1 MRLLE
6 TSSLELEQFLPR
18 QIPPYAI
25 LSHTW
30 STNPDEEVLFSDVG
44 KEEAKQKRAYHQ
56 KVLPACQK
64 ALERGFDYIWI
75 DTCCI
80 DKSSSAELQE
90 AINSMFKWYA
100 DSSICFV
107 YLEDVCATGEK
118 FESAMLKSRWF
129 TRGWTLQEL
138 VAPDNIIFHSQ
149 DWNELGTR
157 ASLASLISTK
167 TNIDWKIL
175 TYPQPS
181 AIILDRSVANR
192 MSWAALRETTRPEDL
207 AYCLLGIFD
216 VNMPLIYGEGEEKAF
231 FRLQQAILESSDD
244 QSLLAWNLNVL
255 SPFKLNLRG
264 PFAKH
269 PIQFQYSSRI
279 VPLPG
284 VPDTYS
290 MNSSGLRIDLKILPS
305 KGLLVSR
312 FGESARHPGVW
323 GILRCH
329 YENDFAG
336 PIAIPLEWQPW
347 KGKLVYA
354 RRGDDITTID
364 RSNLVKRDF
373 FHNVLEEERREGP
386 LPPQEQNIVI
396 QRNPDQSWKPDCEK
410 FHLENWPEDCSL
422 IRAIP
427 EDQWNPTSRIMDT
440 DNYDVSRIFI
450 FEHSPSGARFAVI
463 LGFSYRH
470 PEDTLGIIRV
480 LDLNPEGDSFECPSW
495 LDKWRFCSKLRG
507 VEPETERH
515 AVLSWLRSWLYLD
528 SEELVDVD
536 WSDNDFEGQ
545 SALMSS
551 IYMRGTLRD
560 ISATLRKGHIMG
572 VPFFIVNVQIFRQ
585 RRQILRPPPAAT
597 PSRVGQG
604 GW

>member
-6 TSSLELEQFLPR
+6 TRSLELAQFLPR
-18 QIPPYAI
+18 KIPPYAI

-30 STNPDEEVLFSDVG
+30 STNPDEEVLFSDMG
-44 KEEAKQKRAYHQ
+44 KEEAKQKRVYHQ

-64 ALERGFDYIWI
+64 ALERGFDYMWI

-107 YLEDVCATGEK
+107 YLEDVCATTED

-138 VAPDNIIFHSQ
+138 VAPGKIIFHSQ

-167 TNIDWKIL
+167 TNIDKEIL
-175 TYPQPS
+175 NDPYFN
-181 AIILDRSVANR
+181 IIPHRSVANR
-192 MSWAALRETTRPEDL
+192 MSWAAFRETTRPEDL

-216 VNMPLIYGEGEEKAF
+216 VNMPLLYGEGEEKAF

-244 QSLLAWNLNVL
+244 QSLLAWNEG
-255 SPFKLNLRG
+255 SQFKLSIGLRG

-269 PIQFQYSSRI
+269 PIQFQDSSRI

-284 VPDTYS
+284 VPETYS
-290 MNSSGLRIDLKILPS
+290 MNSSGLRIDLQILPS
-305 KGLLVSR
+305 NGLLVSR
-312 FGESARHPGVW
+312 LRSVHHPGVW
-323 GILRCH
+323 GVLRCH

-354 RRGDDITTID
+354 RRTDDITTID
-364 RSNLVKRDF
+364 RLSLVKRDF

-396 QRNPDQSWKPDCEK
+396 QRKPDPGWKPDCDK

-427 EDQWNPTSRIMDT
+427 EDQWNPKSRIMDT
-440 DNYDVSRIFI
+440 DNIDVSPIFI
-450 FEHSPSGARFAVI
+450 FEHRPSGVRFAVI
-463 LGFSYRH
+463 LGFSDRW
-470 PEDTLGIIRV
+470 PEGNLGIIRV
-480 LDLNPEGDSFECPSW
+480 LDLNPEDGSFQCPSW
-495 LDKWRFCSKLRG
+495 LYNWRFCSKLKG
-507 VEPETERH
+507 GEPETERH
-515 AVLSWLRSWLYLD
+515 AVLSWLRSWSDLD
-528 SEELVDVD
+528 SEELVDVI
-536 WSDNDFEGQ
+536 WSENDFEGQ
-545 SALMSS
+545 SALVSS
-551 IYMRGTLRD
+551 FAKEGAFRGIR
-560 ISATLRKGHIMG
+560 ATLRKGHLMG
-572 VPFFIVNVQIFRQ
+572 VPFFIVNVQALTDSDVKF
-585 RRQILRPPPAAT
+585 PALHLSS
-597 PSRVGQG
+597 PGQG

>member
-1 MRLLE
+1 MRLLG
-6 TSSLELEQFLPR
+6 TRSIELAQFLPR
-18 QIPPYAI
+18 QIPRYAI

-30 STNPDEEVLFSDVG
+30 STNPDEQVLFSDMG
-44 KEEAKQKRAYHQ
+44 KEAAKQKRAYHQ

-64 ALERGFDYIWI
+64 ALEHGFDYMWI

-107 YLEDVCATGEK
+107 YLEDVCATTED
-118 FESAMLKSRWF
+118 FESAMLESRWF

-138 VAPDNIIFHSQ
+138 VAPDKIIFHSQ

-167 TNIDWKIL
+167 TNIDKKIL
-175 TYPQPS
+175 TNPCPS
-181 AIILDRSVANR
+181 FMIPGRSVANR
-192 MSWAALRETTRPEDL
+192 MSWAAFRETTRPEDL

-216 VNMPLIYGEGEEKAF
+216 VNMPLLYGEGEEKAF

-244 QSLLAWNLNVL
+244 QSLLAWNEV
-255 SPFKLNLRG
+255 SRFKLTLRG

-269 PIQFQYSSRI
+269 PIQFKDSSRI

-284 VPDTYS
+284 VPDNYL
-290 MNSSGLRIDLKILPS
+290 MNSSGLRIDLLISPS
-305 KGLLVSR
+305 NGLLVSR
-312 FGESARHPGVW
+312 FEESVHHPGVW
-323 GILRCH
+323 GVLRCH
-329 YENDFAG
+329 YENDFSG

-364 RSNLVKRDF
+364 RSSLVKRDF
-373 FHNVLEEERREGP
+373 SHHVLDESREGP
-386 LPPQEQNIVI
+386 LAPQAQNIII
-396 QRNPDQSWKPDCEK
+396 QRNPDQRWIPDCEK
-410 FHLENWPEDCSL
+410 FHFENWPEDCSL

-440 DNYDVSRIFI
+440 DPYDVSRIFI
-450 FEHSPSGARFAVI
+450 FEYRSSGTRFAVI
-463 LGFSYRH
+463 LGFCYTY
-470 PEDTLGIIRV
+470 PEGTLGVIRV
-480 LDLNPEGDSFECPSW
+480 LDLNPEGDFFECPSW
-495 LDKWRFCSKLRG
+495 LDKCRFRSDLG
-507 VEPETERH
+507 EVEPEMERN
-515 AVLSWLRSWLYLD
+515 AVSSWLRSWLYLD
-528 SEELVDVD
+528 SKELVDVN

-551 IYMRGTLRD
+551 IETHMRGRLRD

-572 VPFFIVNVQIFRQ
+572 VPFFIVNVQI
-585 RRQILRPPPAAT
+585 
-597 PSRVGQG
+597 S
-604 GW
+604 